1 VEVKT
6 KSTEKTDTPPVLVE
20 AIDKHWKKFTRELGC
35 IKNKRKIEGIQ
46 IQDGD
51 VRSFFV

>member
-20 AIDKHWKKFTRELGC
+20 AIDKHWKKF
-35 IKNKRKIEGIQ
+35 I
-46 IQDGD
+46 D
-51 VRSFFV
+51 VRSFVV